1 MKQRIIL
8 LDTGIVGI
16 ITNPKSS
23 SIDAQECKQWFKQF
37 LEQGEIF
44 MLPEIVDYEVRRE
57 LLRANKYQGL
67 KRLDELKFTLI
78 YLSLNTEVMLL
89 AAKFWADARKMGK
102 PTADSQSLDGD
113 VILSAQAKIEELKG
127 NRVIIVT
134 TNTKHLSLFVEARE
148 WTEIS

>member
-1 MKQRIIL
+1 

-67 KRLDELKFTLI
+67 KRLDELKLTLI